1 MNSGFLHK
9 LNTMTENTMLV
20 YWCFDMISVHLY
32 TVSLVNFR
40 AAICTMINDITS
52 VSLCSISELI
62 AKLTTLI

>member
-20 YWCFDMISVHLY
+20 YFFDMISVHLY
-32 TVSLVNFR
+32 TVSLVNFS